1 MSVYPRL
8 LCDCQ
13 HNTCGP
19 SCDRCCPGFNQ
30 FPWKPATT
38 YSANECEREFSTL
51 RPASPRYKDLVPAGT
66 SLTHCSQNMISLF
79 WEIFFLLSFLNG
91 RTAFPLFVPT
101 VLFFM
106 YERTWHLK
114 VRVWLLQK
122 VPKLNIFTSFLP
134 FCDLFL
140 SSFSQSHNPSEK

>member
-19 SCDRCCPGFNQ
+19 SCDRCCPGFHQ

-51 RPASPRYKDLVPAGT
+51 RPASPQNKDLVPAGA
-66 SLTHCSQNMISLF
+66 SLTHCSINMISLF
-79 WEIFFLLSFLNG
+79 WETSFLNG
-91 RTAFPLFVPT
+91 RTAFPLFFPT

-106 YERTWHLK
+106 YEWTWHLK
-114 VRVWLLQK
+114 VRMWLFQK
-122 VPKLNIFTSFLP
+122 VPKLNIFTSFVSFL